1 MICGCVLPSTRTRTA
16 ANQTLRRN
24 APPRASGDPLGARPC
39 AAGSASRGQAVAA
52 ARATPTLS
60 PLPTARHDARSDAA
74 YRAHGA
80 DLRDHRHFSTNAG
93 SPWATH
99 TSCTDHGTS
108 RSGSA
113 PAGWMTQECGP
124 DLVHLSPRHAVR
136 VQSRT
141 STKADSRERDLFPA
155 AGARPSPSRVPAA
168 STWQLGSFATWVGV
182 CLGRR
187 TAGRRMR
194 T

>member
-1 MICGCVLPSTRTRTA
+1 MRRPGRRGTRWASAPALLVALLAVKPSRPHVPRPHCRPSRPRDMT
-16 ANQTLRRN
+16 QGVM
-24 APPRASGDPLGARPC
+24 PPTG
-39 AAGSASRGQAVAA
+39 
-52 ARATPTLS
+52 
-60 PLPTARHDARSDAA
+60 
-74 YRAHGA
+74 AHGA